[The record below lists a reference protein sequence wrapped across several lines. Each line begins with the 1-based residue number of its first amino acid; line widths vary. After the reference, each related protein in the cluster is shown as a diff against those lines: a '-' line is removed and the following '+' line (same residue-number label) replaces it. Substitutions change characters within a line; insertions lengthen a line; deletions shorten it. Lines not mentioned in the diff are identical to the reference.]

1 MKQTLR
7 DHFEFFR
14 QFRERYETTGAV
26 MPSSRFLARAL
37 TKPLRELQAPRRI
50 LEVGPGTG
58 AVTKA
63 IVRQVREGDTFDL
76 VEINPDFAGLLQDRF
91 ENDDAWRH
99 AREVA
104 EIHVCPLQEFSP
116 DQPYDA
122 IVSGLPFNNFP
133 ATLVEELLD
142 HALGLLKSG
151 GTLSFFEY
159 MFVRPVRRRFSKST
173 EKTRLAEIE
182 NILGKRFGQ
191 HRFHTDW
198 VFVNVP
204 PAWAQH
210 LRIEGDASADAA
222 E

>member
-14 QFRERYETTGAV
+14 QFRRRYETTGAV
-26 MPSSRFLARAL
+26 MPSSPFLARAL
-37 TKPLRELQAPRRI
+37 TSPLRELSPPRRI

-58 AVTKA
+58 AVTREV
-63 IVRQVREGDTFDL
+63 VRQVGEGDTFDL
-76 VEINPDFAGLLQDRF
+76 VEINPDFADLLRERF
-91 ENDDAWRH
+91 ERDPAYRH
-99 AREVA
+99 ARDVA
-104 EIHVCPLQEFSP
+104 EIHVCPLQEFTP
-116 DQPYDA
+116 DQPYDV

-133 ATLVEELLD
+133 ASLVEELLD

-159 MFVRPVRRRFSKST
+159 MFVRPIRRRITNSADRA
-173 EKTRLAEIE
+173 RLAEIE
-182 NILGKRFGQ
+182 RILSERFGR
-191 HRFHTDW
+191 HRFQTDW

-210 LRIEGDASADAA
+210 LRVSAESAGS
-222 E
+222 

>member
-14 QFRERYETTGAV
+14 QFRRRYETTGAV

-37 TKPLRELQAPRRI
+37 TKPLRDLESPRRI

-58 AVTKA
+58 AVTRE
-63 IVRQVREGDTFDL
+63 IVRQVRAGDTFDL
-76 VEINPDFAGLLQDRF
+76 VEINPDFADLLRERF
-91 ENDDAWRH
+91 ENDASYRH
-99 AREVA
+99 ARDVA
-104 EIHVCPLQEFSP
+104 EIHVCPLQEFIP
-116 DQPYDA
+116 DQQYDA

-133 ATLVEELLD
+133 SALVEELLD
-142 HALGLLKSG
+142 HALGLLKPG

-159 MFVRPVRRRFSKST
+159 MFVRPLRRKVTNPVDRA
-173 EKTRLAEIE
+173 RLAEIE
-182 NILGKRFGQ
+182 RILSERFGR
-191 HRFHTDW
+191 HRFQTDW

-210 LRIEGDASADAA
+210 LRVDIGGRER
-222 E
+222 